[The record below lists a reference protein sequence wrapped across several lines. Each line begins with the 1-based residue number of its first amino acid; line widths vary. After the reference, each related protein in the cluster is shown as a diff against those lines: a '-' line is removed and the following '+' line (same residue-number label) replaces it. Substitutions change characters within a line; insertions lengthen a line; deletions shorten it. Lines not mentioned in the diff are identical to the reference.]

1 MKPAYSVRAALTLGV
16 TALLL
21 LLLGLSYVDALISG
35 RQAAL
40 DSARASIVRQAE
52 MLALVAQD
60 SLQDHPT
67 RVAAELS
74 AVSTDLRT
82 DTVALVTPDGLVVIG
97 QKLVWLGKPADTV
110 VPGFSRARFETV
122 SRGRVL
128 DLQIS
133 DDQRKLS
140 VMLPFFLAAPDGRLR
155 NEQGGVTLLSFDL
168 TFDYAVVKQ
177 QALKRLGFQLAI
189 AALIVWSVL
198 WLLRVA
204 VTRPLAAFKDMV
216 GRISS
221 AEEAGEPVA
230 ERGPIELRELASS
243 FNRMGQ
249 RLADGQA
256 RLRNSNDR
264 VEGLIDAAMDG
275 IITVDG
281 EQRVVRFNPAAARM
295 FGVPV
300 AQALGQPLE
309 AFLPYRFRSAHAAQ
323 VRHFGEQGESSRS
336 MNRNVVVNAVRRDGR
351 EFPVEVSISHLTIDG
366 QRYYTAILRDV
377 TERIRA
383 EQEIKALNTNL
394 EARVEE
400 RTAAL
405 LQANARLLKQ
415 DAELR
420 EAKAEAENSTRM
432 KSDFLANMSHEIRTP
447 LNAVIGLGHL
457 AMKHASDD
465 RQRDYLAKIQH
476 ASQQLLELIND
487 ILDLSKIEANKL
499 DMEHTEFQL
508 SEVLDSVS
516 TVIGHRAAA
525 KGLEL
530 IFRVG
535 RDVPDHL
542 VGDPLRLGQMLLN
555 YGNNAV
561 KFTEAGE
568 IEVRVSLLDSA
579 DEAGV
584 LLRFDVRDTGIGLTA
599 EQIAGLFQSFH
610 QADGSTSR
618 KYGGTGLG
626 LAIVSRLAR
635 LMGGEVGVD
644 SAPGHGSTFWVSAR
658 FGKSEHLPLGLPGA
672 SDLPGRL
679 ALVVDDNETARATL
693 CDQLEM
699 LGLRAESVP
708 DGAAA
713 VQAIVRAHGC
723 GEPYEVALIDWQMPG
738 LDGLETAR
746 QLRELDLPR
755 LPHLLLVTA
764 FSREDVIEQAI
775 ESGFAGVLCKPV
787 HASVL
792 LDTIQLVVSNTGSL
806 SGPRTLPPVPAPVA
820 RSVPFGATVLLVED
834 NEINQQVVAELL
846 MDAGL
851 KVDVAGNGQAAL
863 DLARHHH
870 YDLVLMDLHM
880 PVMDGLTATRAIRAL
895 PGLAELPVV
904 AMTASAMA
912 EDRKRCLDAGMNDF
926 VAKPI
931 EPDNLVGVLLAHI
944 RPAGVRVEVPLTAW
958 AARWDSTPPLHGG
971 ARPPPV
977 APPAL
982 ELLPHAI
989 PGLDTSLGMRRSV
1002 GKSALYLSLLR
1013 KFVDGYRRFPHDT
1026 RALLQLSDREAAH
1039 RAAHSFKSVAGNV
1052 GASGLQA
1059 LAAELE
1065 HAIGSGLSHEHIEQI
1080 LQPLESALAALLSAL
1095 ELQLPDVARTSATA
1109 LDLERLR
1116 RVGEQLLRQLD
1127 EGDADAVQTSALH
1140 ASLLGAAMGDAYAR
1154 YSHALSRYAFDEARG
1169 LLLGCLRSHDL
1180 S

>member
-1 MKPAYSVRAALTLGV
+1 MKLAYSVRSALTLGV

-60 SLQDHPT
+60 NLQDHPT
-67 RVAAELS
+67 RAAAEVS

-82 DTVALVTPDGLVVIG
+82 ETVALVMPDGLVVVG
-97 QKLVWLGKPADTV
+97 QKLVWTGKSADTV

-122 SRGRVL
+122 SRGRLL
-128 DLQIS
+128 DLHVS
-133 DDQRKLS
+133 DDQTKLS
-140 VMLPFFLAAPDGRLR
+140 VMLPFFLAAADGRLR
-155 NEQGGVTLLSFDL
+155 TEQGGVALLSFDL
-168 TFDYAVVKQ
+168 SFDYAVVQQ

-189 AALIVWSVL
+189 AALIVLSVL
-198 WLLRVA
+198 WMLRAA
-204 VTRPLAAFKDMV
+204 VTQPLAAFKDMV

-221 AEEAGEPVA
+221 AEEAGEPII
-230 ERGPIELRELASS
+230 ERGPTELRNLASS

-256 RLRNSNDR
+256 QLRNSNER
-264 VEGLIDAAMDG
+264 LEGLIDAAMDG

-281 EQRVVRFNPAAARM
+281 DQRVVRFNPAAAQM

-300 AQALGQPLE
+300 HQALGQPLE
-309 AFLPYRFRSAHAAQ
+309 VFLPYRFRQDHASQ
-323 VRHFGEQGESSRS
+323 VRRFGERSESSRAMS
-336 MNRNVVVNAVRRDGR
+336 GNTVVNAVRRDGR
-351 EFPVEVSISHLTIDG
+351 EFPVEASISHLTIDG

-377 TERIRA
+377 TERIRS
-383 EQEIKALNTNL
+383 EQEIKTLNANL

-405 LQANARLLKQ
+405 SQANVRLLEQ

-420 EAKAEAENSTRM
+420 EAKLVAENSTRM

-465 RQRDYLAKIQH
+465 RLRDYLSKIQH
-476 ASQQLLELIND
+476 SSQQLLELIND

-499 DMEHTEFQL
+499 DIESTDFQL
-508 SEVLDSVS
+508 SQVLDNVS
-516 TVIGHRAAA
+516 TVIGLRAAA

-530 IFRVG
+530 MFHVDP
-535 RDVPDHL
+535 DVPEHL

-555 YGNNAV
+555 YSNNAV
-561 KFTEAGE
+561 KFTDTGE
-568 IEVRVSLLDSA
+568 IEVRVSLLDDS

-584 LLRFDVRDTGIGLTA
+584 LLRFDVRDTGIGLTP
-599 EQIAGLFQSFH
+599 EQISGLFQSFH

-644 SAPGHGSTFWVSAR
+644 SELGHGSTFWVSAR
-658 FGKSEHLPLGLPGA
+658 FGKGEHQPSAVQGATGLEGDG
-672 SDLPGRL
+672 S
-679 ALVVDDNETARATL
+679 LVV
-693 CDQLEM
+693 
-699 LGLRAESVP
+699 G
-708 DGAAA
+708 
-713 VQAIVRAHGC
+713 H
-723 GEPYEVALIDWQMPG
+723 
-738 LDGLETAR
+738 
-746 QLRELDLPR
+746 
-755 LPHLLLVTA
+755 
-764 FSREDVIEQAI
+764 
-775 ESGFAGVLCKPV
+775 
-787 HASVL
+787 
-792 LDTIQLVVSNTGSL
+792 IQ
-806 SGPRTLPPVPAPVA
+806 P
-820 RSVPFGATVLLVED
+820 RSVPLGATVLLVED
-834 NEINQQVVAELL
+834 NEINQQVAAELL

-851 KVDVAGNGQAAL
+851 KVDVASNGQTAL
-863 DLARHHH
+863 EMAQQGH

-895 PGLAELPVV
+895 PGLADLPVV

-912 EDRKRCLDAGMNDF
+912 DDRKRCLDAGMNDF

-931 EPDNLVGVLLAHI
+931 EPDNLVGVLLTHI
-944 RPAGVRVEVPLTAW
+944 KPAAGRVAVRPPTAPAAVAAPAAPAG
-958 AARWDSTPPLHGG
+958 
-971 ARPPPV
+971 
-977 APPAL
+977 L
-982 ELLPHAI
+982 ELPQAI
-989 PGLDTSLGMRRSV
+989 PGLDTALGLRRSV

-1013 KFVDGYRRFPHDT
+1013 KFVDGYRRFPQNT
-1026 RALLQLSDREAAH
+1026 RALLERSDREAAH

-1052 GASGLQA
+1052 GATGLQG

-1065 HAIGSGLSHEHIEQI
+1065 RAIVSEQSPQRIEQVM
-1080 LQPLESALAALLSAL
+1080 QALESALSALLSAL
-1095 ELQLPDVARTSATA
+1095 EQALPDTARTAVTA
-1109 LDLERLR
+1109 LDLGRLR
-1116 RVGEQLLRQLD
+1116 RVGEQLLRQFD
-1127 EGDADAVQTSALH
+1127 EGDADAQQTSALH
-1140 ASLLGAAMGDAYAR
+1140 ASLLGAAMGEAYAR
-1154 YSHALSRYAFDEARG
+1154 YSHAVSRYAFDEAR
-1169 LLLGCLRSHDL
+1169 LLLNDCLQSHASPDTHAAVPRSL